1 MKYDFAVIGANG
13 IQGKIVSRVLLEDGY
28 NVLLCANDD
37 YGIEELIEHSKADFA
52 LIDLRKMDRVRR
64 VVKKSGSTVV
74 VNCAVDDFNLA
85 VTKMAL
91 DLGMNYIDLG
101 SEEPMFY
108 EQLKLDKDF
117 KEKNTI
123 AITGIGST
131 PGITN
136 IMLRYLKPQFDSI
149 ETVHVGFAWDSN
161 QPVFVTPFSI
171 DAIAYEFTEPAK
183 IFENGEYVL
192 RQPNEC
198 DIGYYYKTIGKQR
211 TQYTKH
217 IEHHSF
223 YEYLKDSGIKNIIVL
238 SSFPTHSYTALKAMI
253 GLGFMSKEAIAID
266 GVNIRPLDFTTEV
279 LRHIPVPEG
288 YTEKENLFL
297 KVFGT
302 KDGQPKTVEMDAT
315 AGTLPGWEK
324 ATCNIDTGFPAA
336 ILAKMIFK
344 GEMKEKGMFSPEFV
358 VPPEP
363 FFAELGKH
371 KIWIYEDGKR
381 INGADSN
388 GNGHSNGNDLKEKV
402 EEVKTSLTLA
412 VKK

>member
-1 MKYDFAVIGANG
+1 MKYDFVVIGANG
-13 IQGKIVSRVLLEDGY
+13 MQGRIVSKFLLENDHS
-28 NVLLCANDD
+28 VLLCANDD
-37 YGIEELIEHSKADFA
+37 YGIEEIIEHPKADFA
-52 LIDLRKMDRVRR
+52 LVDLRKMDRVKR
-64 VVKKSGSTVV
+64 VVKKSGSTVLI
-74 VNCAVDDFNLA
+74 NCAVDDFNMA

-91 DLGMNYIDLG
+91 DLGMNYLDLG

-108 EQLKLDKDF
+108 EQLKLDKEF

-171 DAIAYEFTEPAK
+171 DAIAYEFSEQAK

-192 RQPNEC
+192 KQPNEC
-198 DIGYYYKTIGKQR
+198 DISYYYKTIGKQK

-223 YEYLKDSGIKNIIVL
+223 YEYLKDVGIKNIIVL
-238 SSFPTHSYTALKAMI
+238 SSFPTHSYTALKALI
-253 GLGFMSKEAIAID
+253 GLGFMSKEAITID
-266 GVNIRPLDFTTEV
+266 SVNIRPLDFTIEV
-279 LRHIPVPEG
+279 LRRIPVPEG

-297 KVFGT
+297 KVIGT
-302 KDGQPKTVEMDAT
+302 KDGKPKTVEMDAT

-336 ILAKMIFK
+336 ILARMILNN
-344 GEMKEKGMFSPEFV
+344 EITEKGVYSPEFV

-363 FFAELGKH
+363 FFAELGKN
-371 KIWIYEDGKR
+371 KIWIYEDGKK
-381 INGADSN
+381 INGPNGEVASNGN
-388 GNGHSNGNDLKEKV
+388 GNGHSSDDKNGKDKIE
-402 EEVKTSLTLA
+402 
-412 VKK
+412 